1 MFIILFGG
9 IVISI
14 SIAIG
19 IALADIL
26 KEKFRDIIK

>member
-9 IVISI
+9 IVISM

-19 IALADIL
+19 IALGDIL
-26 KEKFRDIIK
+26 KEKIREIIK

>member
-19 IALADIL
+19 IALGDIL
-26 KEKFRDIIK
+26 KEKFREMIK